1 MKIKNKR
8 KENSANRKGLTF
20 LLALL
25 CVLTLLSAVAGAVYL
40 RMERRGMASFAE
52 KQEAVPEQ
60 MQREEEASVSV
71 NEARTAQ
78 DNVIGEGLEAGR
90 ISYQGRIYAYKS
102 DVLTFLCMGI
112 DRKGE
117 VKASANP
124 FKGGQ
129 ADALF
134 LVVLDPKDKRSSVIG
149 INRDTM
155 TEISTFDRNGLYAGK
170 ETAQLALAHAYGD
183 GLEKSCENTVEAVSK
198 LFYGLPVHGYCA
210 LNMSAISLLN
220 DAVGGVDVVIPESGA
235 GIMKDWKTGE
245 QVHLDGKHAYTF
257 IQYRDMALPR
267 SAQAR
272 LERQKLYLD
281 AFIRQ
286 AKTAMKKDMT
296 LPVKLYAQIAP
307 YMVTDISADEAV
319 YLAGEALGYRFG
331 AQDIY
336 TLQGHVEM
344 GEKFE
349 EFYQDDEALYELIL
363 QVFYEQLE
371 DGRD

>member
-25 CVLTLLSAVAGAVYL
+25 CVLMLLSAVAGAVYL

-272 LERQKLYLD
+272 LERRCIWMLLSDRLKL
-281 AFIRQ
+281 
-286 AKTAMKKDMT
+286 
-296 LPVKLYAQIAP
+296 P
-307 YMVTDISADEAV
+307 
-319 YLAGEALGYRFG
+319 
-331 AQDIY
+331 
-336 TLQGHVEM
+336 
-344 GEKFE
+344 
-349 EFYQDDEALYELIL
+349 
-363 QVFYEQLE
+363 
-371 DGRD
+371 

>member
-1 MKIKNKR
+1 
-8 KENSANRKGLTF
+8 
-20 LLALL
+20 
-25 CVLTLLSAVAGAVYL
+25 
-40 RMERRGMASFAE
+40 
-52 KQEAVPEQ
+52 
-60 MQREEEASVSV
+60 
-71 NEARTAQ
+71 
-78 DNVIGEGLEAGR
+78 
-90 ISYQGRIYAYKS
+90 
-102 DVLTFLCMGI
+102 
-112 DRKGE
+112 
-117 VKASANP
+117 
-124 FKGGQ
+124 
-129 ADALF
+129 
-134 LVVLDPKDKRSSVIG
+134 
-149 INRDTM
+149 M

-286 AKTAMKKDMT
+286 AKTAMKR
-296 LPVKLYAQIAP
+296 I
-307 YMVTDISADEAV
+307 
-319 YLAGEALGYRFG
+319 
-331 AQDIY
+331 
-336 TLQGHVEM
+336 
-344 GEKFE
+344 
-349 EFYQDDEALYELIL
+349 
-363 QVFYEQLE
+363 
-371 DGRD
+371 

>member
-1 MKIKNKR
+1 MKEQVHSLHKTEQQRIFIIKFFYLAIIAFLTWSIVKY
-8 KENSANRKGLTF
+8 ALPVLAPFLIAGLIACILNRPIR
-20 LLALL
+20 LL
-25 CVLTLLSAVAGAVYL
+25 CDKTHIRRPYILSL
-40 RMERRGMASFAE
+40 IHIW
-52 KQEAVPEQ
+52 
-60 MQREEEASVSV
+60 EEEASVSV

-272 LERQKLYLD
+272 FCLLYTS
-281 AFIRQ
+281 RC
-286 AKTAMKKDMT
+286 
-296 LPVKLYAQIAP
+296 V
-307 YMVTDISADEAV
+307 
-319 YLAGEALGYRFG
+319 
-331 AQDIY
+331 
-336 TLQGHVEM
+336 
-344 GEKFE
+344 
-349 EFYQDDEALYELIL
+349 
-363 QVFYEQLE
+363 
-371 DGRD
+371 